1 MAAEV
6 AGLMRA
12 SQRPMADAVAVV
24 PLTAVNSERDLKEV
38 MVLPMVQMEMEDI
51 TAAVVAVV
59 WAAQHL
65 HPLV

>member
-1 MAAEV
+1 M

-24 PLTAVNSERDLKEV
+24 PLTAVNSEQVRKAV
-38 MVLPMVQMEMEDI
+38 MARRMVQMAMEDI

-59 WAAQHL
+59 WVARRRR
-65 HPLV
+65 PLV

>member
-1 MAAEV
+1 MEV

-12 SQRPMADAVAVV
+12 SQRPTVVAAVAV
-24 PLTAVNSERDLKEV
+24 LSAAVNSERDLKEV